1 MVEVEVVGALDLVVA
16 AMVGVLSVAVD
27 KLLADLLGQG
37 ELDLLALGPSQGG
50 DTLLHRLGGVL
61 DLGLGNAL
69 LLNKDLAADAGEG
82 DGLVDAGLDG
92 LGVANANL
100 DVTRGDNG
108 DVVGGLLLDL
118 LAVLV
123 AVLLVTMTVAG
134 LAHGHHLGVALLL
147 EADLH
152 SLGGGVLVLLVVA
165 IAAHLIVDHLG
176 ALRADSAGDIIAV
189 LSVNNALDG
198 QLDIGALGVKS
209 GRADLG
215 NLDNILNAAVVL
227 GLLIATIGRLGM
239 VRSRLG
245 VVGSWLMMV
254 GRLRLVGGRLR
265 MIGGRLRMVGCWLGV
280 VRSRLRVVGSRLRVM
295 GLGSIVVD
303 RLRVAVDDG
312 ALAMLLGL
320 AKAVGL
326 AANAEAGEGASV
338 GHSGRQRYEGK
349 EGEEGL
355 EEGIGKGV
363 DFGGLGGI
371 YDFTLKQIQF

>member
-1 MVEVEVVGALDLVVA
+1 MVEVEVVGALGLVVA
-16 AMVGVLSVAVD
+16 AVVGILGVAVD
-27 KLLADLLGQG
+27 ELLADLLGQG

-92 LGVANANL
+92 LGVADANL
-100 DVTRGDNG
+100 DITRGDNG
-108 DVVGGLLLDL
+108 DIVGCLLLDL

-355 EEGIGKGV
+355 EEGMGKGDGMV
-363 DFGGLGGI
+363 V
-371 YDFTLKQIQF
+371 